1 MADWTE
7 AEEAHIWEGIKS
19 GGQFLDELGETDLA
33 KLTREQLVAFQ
44 KCVLATVVEER
55 FRGVDE
61 MDDEIPF

>member
-7 AEEAHIWEGIKS
+7 AEEAHIWKGIQS
-19 GGQFLDELGETDLA
+19 GGQYLDELGEHHFA
-33 KLTREQLVAFQ
+33 KLTREQLIEFQ